1 MKNQRIN
8 RGIIDN
14 ENASKANT
22 PGYEPGK
29 CCLYPLLSLSCFQSI
44 IKHSFWME
52 EKGLFSWY
60 IKTEDQIGQMVIM
73 FAFCMF

>member
-29 CCLYPLLSLSCFQSI
+29 CCLYPLLCLSMVQSI
-44 IKHSFWME
+44 ILSTRMFGWRKRVFYFHGTL
-52 EKGLFSWY
+52 KQK
-60 IKTEDQIGQMVIM
+60 IKLDKW
-73 FAFCMF
+73 